1 MRLPTGI
8 KMNILK
14 MFAFGQFLNLSP
26 SGFLVIVH
34 HGGQQTHLHTRERDS
49 DKSLTSVSPFLVQ

>member
-1 MRLPTGI
+1 MKLPTGI

-26 SGFLVIVH
+26 SGFLGNSAPWWSTDTCAH
-34 HGGQQTHLHTRERDS
+34 QGEGFR
-49 DKSLTSVSPFLVQ
+49 